1 MTIPLS
7 LRLSCLL
14 RELADAGFQTE
25 RLTYRKLWEGAVEG
39 RYPAHQ
45 ETGRW
50 HFSSANVPAIA
61 AVYRLQRKP
70 RAVARSR
77 TSISS
82 TAT

>member
-1 MTIPLS
+1 MTIAPS

-14 RELADAGFQTE
+14 RKLDDAGFQTGT
-25 RLTYRKLWEGAVEG
+25 LTYRKLWEGAVEG

-50 HFSSANVPAIA
+50 HFHETNVPAIA
-61 AVYRLQRKP
+61 AVFHLPRKS

-77 TSISS
+77 ASVS
-82 TAT
+82 TTAA

>member
-1 MTIPLS
+1 MTAALA

-14 RELADAGFQTE
+14 RALDDAGFQTGA
-25 RLTYRKLWEGAVEG
+25 LTYRKLWEGAVEG

-50 HFSSANVPAIA
+50 HFHAADVPAIA

-70 RAVARSR
+70 KVAPRSR
-77 TSISS
+77 ASIS
-82 TAT
+82 APAA